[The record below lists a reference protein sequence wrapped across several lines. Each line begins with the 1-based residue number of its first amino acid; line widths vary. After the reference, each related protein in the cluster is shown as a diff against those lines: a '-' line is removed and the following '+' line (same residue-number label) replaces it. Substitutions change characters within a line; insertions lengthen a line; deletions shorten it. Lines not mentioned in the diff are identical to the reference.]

1 MKSILPLAG
10 LIFFAAIFRVDAQ
23 TFAYTSLHVFTAT
36 SGSPPTNYDGVRADS
51 TLLLASNVLYGMTDL
66 GGVSNCGTIF
76 KLNADGTG
84 FMTLYNFTNGVD
96 GANPGTSDLLVSSS
110 NWLFG
115 VTGFGGTNTPRR
127 GAVFRVNLDGTGFT
141 NLYNFHGTDGQNP
154 TAGMAVSE
162 NTLYGTTF
170 NGGGVGKHGTV
181 FKINTDGSGFTN
193 LYAFSGADGASPS
206 APLLLAGNT
215 LYGTTMHAG
224 TNIAAGSVFRINTDG
239 NGFTN
244 LYSFTNG
251 ADGSWPVAPLLL
263 SSNVLFG
270 GTTAGGVS
278 NLGTIFKINIDSTG
292 FKVIHEFT
300 GQYDGGQQVGGLILF
315 SNQLYGAAFVG
326 FTNFG
331 NIYRMN
337 TDGSGF
343 TNIYQFA
350 GGSDGAGPEGT
361 LTVSGNT
368 FYETAL
374 LGGSAYTTNGNGT
387 VFALTCPMSLNLTQ
401 SAGNLTVS
409 WPSPS
414 TGFNLQTN
422 GNLTSGT
429 WGNYGTPTDN
439 STNKSSTISSAPAVY
454 SSDCPIRRK
463 VGRFLRKRRGKCRRH
478 TEMRPT

>member
-1 MKSILPLAG
+1 MKSVLPLAG
-10 LIFFAAIFRVDAQ
+10 LIFLAGIFRADAQ
-23 TFAYTSLHVFTAT
+23 TFAYASLHIFSVT
-36 SGSPPTNYDGVRADS
+36 SGSPPTNYDGTSPRG
-51 TLLLASNVLYGMTDL
+51 TLLLTSNVLYGMTDL

-84 FMTLYNFTNGVD
+84 FTTLYNFTNGVD
-96 GANPGTSDLLVSSS
+96 GANPGTGNLLISSS

-141 NLYNFHGTDGQNP
+141 NLYSFHGLDGQNP
-154 TAGMAVSE
+154 SAGLTISG
-162 NTLYGTTF
+162 NTLYGTTYG
-170 NGGGVGKHGTV
+170 GGGVGKHGTV

-193 LYAFSGADGASPS
+193 LYAFSGADGASPT
-206 APLLLAGNT
+206 APLLLSGDT

-224 TNIAAGSVFRINTDG
+224 TNVAAGSVFRINTDG
-239 NGFTN
+239 NAFTN

-251 ADGSWPVAPLLL
+251 LDGSWPVGPLVL
-263 SSNVLFG
+263 SNNVLFG
-270 GTTAGGVS
+270 GTTAGGIS
-278 NLGTIFKINIDSTG
+278 NIGTIFKVNTDSTG
-292 FKVIHEFT
+292 FAPIHQFT

-343 TNIYQFA
+343 TNIYQFT

-361 LTVSGNT
+361 LLLSGNT
-368 FYETAL
+368 FFETAVV
-374 LGGSAYTTNGNGT
+374 GGSAYTTNGNGT
-387 VFALTCPMSLNLTQ
+387 VFALTFPVTLNLTQ

-422 GNLTSGT
+422 GNLASGN
-429 WGNYGTPTDN
+429 WANYGTPTDDG
-439 STNKSSTISSAPAVY
+439 TNKGVVISPSSGDLFFRLSH
-454 SSDCPIRRK
+454 
-463 VGRFLRKRRGKCRRH
+463 L
-478 TEMRPT
+478 